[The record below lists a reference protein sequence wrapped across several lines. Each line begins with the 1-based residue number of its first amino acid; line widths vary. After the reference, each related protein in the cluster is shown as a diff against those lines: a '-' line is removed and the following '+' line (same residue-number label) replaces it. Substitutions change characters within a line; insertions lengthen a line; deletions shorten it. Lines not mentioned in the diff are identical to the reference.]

1 MTKGIVQPQIK
12 TLSSF
17 THSHVDP
24 NILCIRHKK
33 IFWRMLVTKLFG
45 WPTTKKQKQ
54 KKKMN

>member
-24 NILCIRHKK
+24 NILCDIRRY
-33 IFWRMLVTKLFG
+33 FEECW
-45 WPTTKKQKQ
+45 
-54 KKKMN
+54 